1 MFKANESDLM
11 MRLLDPLFDMTWSWT
26 QTFDVSKTLDKLK
39 KISTNDAASSR
50 KSVSNYSCST
60 VNTNTFDMSMSEK
73 MGVFENNLKSVKK
86 VFDDSFFQDLANSFS
101 VTPSLYP
108 GVKDVD
114 FIARY
119 LYREH
124 DSYKTLLNPEDILK
138 VTLFGILKHS
148 FFGMIKYFMDD
159 VRGTEAMK
167 YIILP
172 NKVSNAT
179 YDICRKRFSN
189 MLVEETSIVSFALVR
204 LARELKKQ
212 KLAAEVGT
220 TKNGDTKVEAEAETK
235 NETNI
240 ESREL
245 CDSTSQTEE
254 TFQDENINANVPVQ
268 TSEIDNEDTRS
279 KASRASK
286 ASKASVSTV
295 GTVKTKTK
303 TKQST
308 KAKVNNTV
316 EADNNENDSLNAHI
330 NANNEN
336 TGQDSTTEETPTESV
351 DVDLSIVKQESV
363 DEKKLTVGDVVV
375 EDLVEGEGEGED
387 SDVVVDEDTK
397 DTSTHNNMKEDD
409 NQEIKS
415 TIPARHQRD
424 IEEESVKSAKSA
436 KSSKSTRSK
445 RSKSSSRSGRG
456 DIYQTPLGFA
466 LNATWLNSINPI
478 WPSQAPIVAPSV
490 RSYTQSLKS
499 YHASSVASSSSDE
512 DI

>member
-1 MFKANESDLM
+1 MNTMFKANESDLM

-148 FFGMIKYFMDD
+148 FFGMIKFFMDD

-212 KLAAEVGT
+212 KLAAEVGS
-220 TKNGDTKVEAEAETK
+220 TKNGDTKCEGEVETK
-235 NETNI
+235 NETKL

-268 TSEIDNEDTRS
+268 TSGIDNEDTRS
-279 KASRASK
+279 QASK
-286 ASKASVSTV
+286 ASKASKVSVSTV

-303 TKQST
+303 QIA

-330 NANNEN
+330 NVNNEN
-336 TGQDSTTEETPTESV
+336 TGQDSKTEETPTERV
-351 DVDLSIVKQESV
+351 EVDLSIVKQESV
-363 DEKKLTVGDVVV
+363 DGNKLTIGDVVV
-375 EDLVEGEGEGED
+375 EDVIEGED
-387 SDVVVDEDTK
+387 SDVVVVEEDAK
-397 DTSTHNNMKEDD
+397 DTSTSNNMKEDD
-409 NQEIKS
+409 NQESKS
-415 TIPARHQRD
+415 TSPAKQQKD
-424 IEEESVKSAKSA
+424 IEEESVKSSKSG

-456 DIYQTPLGFA
+456 EIYQTPLGFA

-478 WPSQAPIVAPSV
+478 WPSQAPIMAPSV